1 MQDWRIGCNLPFSP
15 SDWKLN
21 SDYCEAMNKQVIIF
35 SSLIYLFIHLFVLGS
50 RSEPRRIKINLSEYY
65 FPQILQ
71 KNQIGSVKKNQCR
84 LNKWKIL
91 IQKMRRCSLFLFKL
105 QLGVMKK
112 PTLNNKPY
120 RSTSNSWIIR
130 PNSFVTSKFKW
141 TLDNIRIEKIISA
154 PIWAC

>member
-1 MQDWRIGCNLPFSP
+1 
-15 SDWKLN
+15 
-21 SDYCEAMNKQVIIF
+21 
-35 SSLIYLFIHLFVLGS
+35 
-50 RSEPRRIKINLSEYY
+50 
-65 FPQILQ
+65 
-71 KNQIGSVKKNQCR
+71 
-84 LNKWKIL
+84 
-91 IQKMRRCSLFLFKL
+91 
-105 QLGVMKK
+105 MKK